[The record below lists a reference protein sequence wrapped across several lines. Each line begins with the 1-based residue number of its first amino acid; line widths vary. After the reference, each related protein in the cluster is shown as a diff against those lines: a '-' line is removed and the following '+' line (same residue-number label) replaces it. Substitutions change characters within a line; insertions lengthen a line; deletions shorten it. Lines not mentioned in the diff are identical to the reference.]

1 MWTPALPHFGLCL
14 TMLAHPHT
22 DVLLILLRM
31 WHITFSPP
39 FSLPL
44 CALTPHIGLTLGGC
58 MPSSPCQCFDSLP
71 QIPFTNEHPPNTARC
86 VTPMPC
92 LSSAWIPSSPCTG
105 SVSQCQTSPQGGEWS
120 SYTINLIVLL
130 SSIKSFR
137 ASYYLHDNIQTPL
150 SGTKAHLYSGT
161 GLLFMITI
169 ANVHLY

>member
-1 MWTPALPHFGLCL
+1 MDTCLAPFWALPHHVSSSSHGCPFNPAQDVTHNIQSTFLL
-14 TMLAHPHT
+14 TSVCSDSPHWA
-22 DVLLILLRM
+22 DS
-31 WHITFSPP
+31 WW
-39 FSLPL
+39 
-44 CALTPHIGLTLGGC
+44 